1 MTVLEYNT
9 LTVSGKGTL
18 PSVPFLAIKE
28 GVLGKTYDLSIRFAG
43 PAVAQE
49 LNRIH
54 RGKTYIPN
62 TLSFSLSDTSGEIV
76 LCRTAIR
83 REYKKFN
90 MSYTTYIAF
99 LIIHSSLHLLGYEHG
114 GTMEDKEQFFLKRF
128 ESILK

>member
-1 MTVLEYNT
+1 MTVLEHNA

-28 GVLGKTYDLSIRFAG
+28 AVLGKTYDLSISFVG
-43 PAVAQE
+43 PIVAQR
-49 LNRIH
+49 LNQEH

-62 TLSFSLSDTSGEIV
+62 TLSFSLSKDSGEII

-83 REYKKFN
+83 KEYKKFN

-114 GTMEDKEQFFLKRF
+114 GTMEDKEQFFLKKL
-128 ESILK
+128 EHILK